1 MKCQICGRENA
12 SIHIR
17 EIKDGE
23 KKSYYICQECAA
35 KKSGAADIMGLA
47 KIIYDLTNSLFRL
60 PQKKEKP
67 SREHDPSAK
76 KEEKTFISGIPRAGE
91 MQIMQELFGNIPSP
105 PPPMEEKKENESA
118 REAENI
124 LRCSCCGWGGEQ
136 LKKTN
141 RMGCPHCYKIFAP
154 ILEKELKK
162 MHRGTL
168 HAGKYPVSLDPL
180 LAKQVEEE
188 RSKCIFAQGKNEEL
202 SHLQRELENAVKQEE
217 YENAAILRDK
227 ISSLQTEMMQDFFG
241 GNGMEN
247 SSLPVKKKAGRKPRN
262 KKNPP
267 ETGK

>member
-1 MKCQICGRENA
+1 
-12 SIHIR
+12 
-17 EIKDGE
+17 
-23 KKSYYICQECAA
+23 
-35 KKSGAADIMGLA
+35 
-47 KIIYDLTNSLFRL
+47 
-60 PQKKEKP
+60 
-67 SREHDPSAK
+67 
-76 KEEKTFISGIPRAGE
+76 
-91 MQIMQELFGNIPSP
+91 
-105 PPPMEEKKENESA
+105 
-118 REAENI
+118 
-124 LRCSCCGWGGEQ
+124 
-136 LKKTN
+136 
-141 RMGCPHCYKIFAP
+141 
-154 ILEKELKK
+154 